1 MTDVSEDM
9 LEALR
14 RAGLVDAASPPPE
27 PLAGGVSCD
36 VWKLEGPAG
45 PIVLKRPLAQ
55 LRVEADWRAPV
66 ERSASE
72 VRWLRRARDVNPA
85 MAPEVL
91 ADFPAEHAFVLRFLP
106 GCPVW
111 KDELIAGRV
120 DADFAAAVGRRIAA
134 VHSATAGNPAD
145 CEAFP
150 DNSMFLALRVDP
162 FILHIARKDAELA
175 PILTALADR
184 LLSCRA
190 ALVHGDVSPK
200 NILVSKCDGHPVL
213 LDAEC
218 AWYGDPAFD
227 AAFCLNHLLL
237 KSIHLPALRG
247 NLLDQANAFATT
259 WLGHFP
265 AELRPGIEA
274 RVAALL
280 PCLMLARVDG
290 KSPVEYLSE
299 TNRQVVRDRAIPF
312 IRNPPS
318 GVVHLLDSLHSSS
331 LQDH

>member
-200 NILVSKCDGHPVL
+200 NILVSADGPVF

-218 AWYGDPAFD
+218 AVYGDPAFD
-227 AAFCLNHLLL
+227 LAFCTSHLLL
-237 KSIHLPALRG
+237 KAV
-247 NLLDQANAFATT
+247 
-259 WLGHFP
+259 WLGDERLKLAASSLVQGYAAGIDWEEP
-265 AELRPGIEA
+265 ADLLA
-274 RVAALL
+274 RAGQLTAALL
-280 PCLMLARVDG
+280 LARIEG
-290 KSPVEYLSE
+290 KSPAPYLTQE
-299 TNRQVVRDRAIPF
+299 THKHIVHRQARA
-312 IRNPPS
+312 
-318 GVVHLLDSLHSSS
+318 LLQSPIALDALVAGWKRTV
-331 LQDH
+331 